1 MSHFTNLK
9 TSFKNLIHLEN
20 ALTKLEIPY
29 KRQKKVIESNNP
41 QRYNINLVIPQSNN
55 YDITFN
61 WNGEEYEL
69 VLDASF
75 WIQPYPVE
83 SFINKLSQHY
93 ANDVIITE
101 SQKIGFQPIKSK
113 QHVDGSNTI
122 TLQRWNL
129 NNSVSTV
136 YVFCDY
142 ICSKSYFGRVSKV

>member
-1 MSHFTNLK
+1 MSHFTYLK
-9 TSFKNLIHLEN
+9 TSFKNLLHLEN
-20 ALTKLEIPY
+20 ALNKLEIPY
-29 KRQKKVIESNNP
+29 KREKKVIDSNNSKL
-41 QRYNINLVIPQSNN
+41 YNINLVIPQSNN

-75 WIQPYPVE
+75 WVQPYPVE

-93 ANDVIITE
+93 ANDVIVTE

-129 NNSVSTV
+129 NSARALV
-136 YVFCDY
+136 
-142 ICSKSYFGRVSKV
+142 

>member
-9 TSFKNLIHLEN
+9 KSFKNLVHLEN
-20 ALTKLEIPY
+20 ALNKLDISY
-29 KRQKKVIESNNP
+29 KREKKLVEGNSSKL
-41 QRYNINLVIPQSNN
+41 YNVNLVIHQSNN
-55 YDITFN
+55 HDITFN

-83 SFINKLSQHY
+83 SFINKLSQQY
-93 ANDVIITE
+93 ANDVIIIE

-113 QHVDGSNTI
+113 QHVDGSNTS

-129 NNSVSTV
+129 NNSISLV
-136 YVFCDY
+136 
-142 ICSKSYFGRVSKV
+142 

>member
-9 TSFKNLIHLEN
+9 TSFKNLFHLEN
-20 ALTKLEIPY
+20 ALNKLEIPY
-29 KRQKKVIESNNP
+29 KREKKAIDANNSKHH
-41 QRYNINLVIPQSNN
+41 NVNLVIPQSNN
-55 YDITFN
+55 YDITFD

-101 SQKIGFQPIKSK
+101 SQKIGFQPVKSK

-129 NNSVSTV
+129 KNSVSV
-136 YVFCDY
+136 L
-142 ICSKSYFGRVSKV
+142 

>member
-9 TSFKNLIHLEN
+9 TSFKNLLHLEN
-20 ALTKLEIPY
+20 ALNKLEIPY
-29 KRQKKVIESNNP
+29 KREKKVIEGNNSKL
-41 QRYNINLVIPQSNN
+41 YNVNLVIPQSNN

-69 VLDASF
+69 ILDASF

-129 NNSVSTV
+129 SNQISAV
-136 YVFCDY
+136 
-142 ICSKSYFGRVSKV
+142 

>member
-9 TSFKNLIHLEN
+9 TSFKNLLHLEN
-20 ALTKLEIPY
+20 ALNKLEIPY
-29 KRQKKVIESNNP
+29 KREKKVIELNNSKL
-41 QRYNINLVIPQSNN
+41 YNINLVIPQSND

-113 QHVDGSNTI
+113 QHIDGSNTI

-129 NNSVSTV
+129 NNSVSL
-136 YVFCDY
+136 
-142 ICSKSYFGRVSKV
+142 I

>member
-9 TSFKNLIHLEN
+9 TSFKNLLHLEN
-20 ALTKLEIPY
+20 ALNKLEIPY
-29 KRQKKVIESNNP
+29 KREKKVVEGNNSKL
-41 QRYNINLVIPQSNN
+41 YNVNLVIPQSNN

-101 SQKIGFQPIKSK
+101 SQKIGFQPIRSK

-129 NNSVSTV
+129 KTQISVV
-136 YVFCDY
+136 
-142 ICSKSYFGRVSKV
+142 

>member
-9 TSFKNLIHLEN
+9 TSFKNLLHLEN
-20 ALTKLEIPY
+20 ALKKLEIPY
-29 KRQKKVIESNNP
+29 KREKKRIEGNNSKI
-41 QRYNINLVIPQSNN
+41 YNVNLVIPQSNN

-129 NNSVSTV
+129 SNQISAV
-136 YVFCDY
+136 
-142 ICSKSYFGRVSKV
+142 

>member
-9 TSFKNLIHLEN
+9 TSFKNLAHLEN
-20 ALTKLEIPY
+20 ALNKLEISY
-29 KRQKKVIESNNP
+29 RREKKVVEGNNSKL
-41 QRYNINLVIPQSNN
+41 YNINLIIPQSNN

-129 NNSVSTV
+129 NNSISLV
-136 YVFCDY
+136 
-142 ICSKSYFGRVSKV
+142 

>member
-1 MSHFTNLK
+1 LVSNINQGIVMSHFTNLK
-9 TSFKNLIHLEN
+9 TSFKNLVHLEN
-20 ALTKLEIPY
+20 ALNKLEILY
-29 KRQKKVIESNNP
+29 RREKKMVEGNNSKL
-41 QRYNINLVIPQSNN
+41 YNINLVIPQLNN

-83 SFINKLSQHY
+83 SFVNKLSQHY
-93 ANDVIITE
+93 ANDVIIEE

-129 NNSVSTV
+129 NSSISLV
-136 YVFCDY
+136 
-142 ICSKSYFGRVSKV
+142 

>member
-9 TSFKNLIHLEN
+9 TSFKNLLHLEN
-20 ALTKLEIPY
+20 ALNKLEIPY
-29 KRQKKVIESNNP
+29 KREKKVIEGNNSKL
-41 QRYNINLVIPQSNN
+41 YNVNLVIPQSNN

-75 WIQPYPVE
+75 WIQPYPIE
-83 SFINKLSQHY
+83 SFVDKLSQHY

-101 SQKIGFQPIKSK
+101 SQKIGFQPIRSK

-129 NNSVSTV
+129 KTQISVV
-136 YVFCDY
+136 
-142 ICSKSYFGRVSKV
+142 

>member
-9 TSFKNLIHLEN
+9 TSFKNLFHLEN
-20 ALTKLEIPY
+20 ALNKLEIPY
-29 KRQKKVIESNNP
+29 KREKKVIEGNNSKL
-41 QRYNINLVIPQSNN
+41 YNVNLVIPQSNN

-75 WIQPYPVE
+75 WIQPYPIE

-101 SQKIGFQPIKSK
+101 SQKIGFQPIRSK

-129 NNSVSTV
+129 KTQISVV
-136 YVFCDY
+136 
-142 ICSKSYFGRVSKV
+142 

>member
-1 MSHFTNLK
+1 MSNINEGIFMSHFTNLK
-9 TSFKNLIHLEN
+9 TSFKNLVHLEN
-20 ALTKLEIPY
+20 ALNKLEISY
-29 KRQKKVIESNNP
+29 RREKKVVEGNNSKL
-41 QRYNINLVIPQSNN
+41 YNINLIIPQSNN

-129 NNSVSTV
+129 NNSISLV
-136 YVFCDY
+136 
-142 ICSKSYFGRVSKV
+142 

>member
-9 TSFKNLIHLEN
+9 TSFKNLVHLEN
-20 ALTKLEIPY
+20 ALNKLEISY
-29 KRQKKVIESNNP
+29 KREKKMVEGNNSKFH
-41 QRYNINLVIPQSNN
+41 NINLIISQSNG

-75 WIQPYPVE
+75 WIQPYPIE

-93 ANDVIITE
+93 ANDVIIKE

-129 NNSVSTV
+129 NNSMSLV
-136 YVFCDY
+136 
-142 ICSKSYFGRVSKV
+142 

>member
-9 TSFKNLIHLEN
+9 TSFKNLFHLEN
-20 ALTKLEIPY
+20 ALNKLEIPY
-29 KRQKKVIESNNP
+29 KREKKTIEVNNSKHH
-41 QRYNINLVIPQSNN
+41 NVNLVIPQSNN

-129 NNSVSTV
+129 NNSISLV
-136 YVFCDY
+136 
-142 ICSKSYFGRVSKV
+142 

>member
-9 TSFKNLIHLEN
+9 TSFKNLLHLEN
-20 ALTKLEIPY
+20 ALNKLEITY
-29 KRQKKVIESNNP
+29 KREKKVIEGNNSKL
-41 QRYNINLVIPQSNN
+41 YNINLVIPQSNN

-93 ANDVIITE
+93 ANDVILTE

-113 QHVDGSNTI
+113 HHVDGSNTI
-122 TLQRWNL
+122 ILQRWNL
-129 NNSVSTV
+129 NNQISAV
-136 YVFCDY
+136 
-142 ICSKSYFGRVSKV
+142 

>member
-9 TSFKNLIHLEN
+9 TSFKNLLYLEN
-20 ALTKLEIPY
+20 ALNKLNISY
-29 KRQKKVIESNNP
+29 KREKKVIELENSKL
-41 QRYNINLVIPQSNN
+41 YNINLIIPQSNN
-55 YDITFN
+55 HDITFN
-61 WNGEEYEL
+61 WNDEEYEL
-69 VLDASF
+69 IIDASF

-129 NNSVSTV
+129 NNSVNGK
-136 YVFCDY
+136 Y
-142 ICSKSYFGRVSKV
+142 

>member
-1 MSHFTNLK
+1 MSYNLIVNNINEGIFMSHFTNLK
-9 TSFKNLIHLEN
+9 TSFKNLAHLEN
-20 ALTKLEIPY
+20 ALNKLEISY
-29 KRQKKVIESNNP
+29 RREKKVVEGNNSKL
-41 QRYNINLVIPQSNN
+41 YNVNLVIPQSNN
-55 YDITFN
+55 YNITFN

-69 VLDASF
+69 VVDASF

-129 NNSVSTV
+129 NNSISLV
-136 YVFCDY
+136 
-142 ICSKSYFGRVSKV
+142 

>member
-9 TSFKNLIHLEN
+9 TSFKNLLHLEN

-29 KRQKKVIESNNP
+29 KREKKVVESNNSKL
-41 QRYNINLVIPQSNN
+41 YNINLVIPQSNN

-136 YVFCDY
+136 
-142 ICSKSYFGRVSKV
+142 

>member
-9 TSFKNLIHLEN
+9 TSFKNLLHLEN
-20 ALTKLEIPY
+20 ALNKLEIPY
-29 KRQKKVIESNNP
+29 KREKKVIDANNSKL
-41 QRYNINLVIPQSNN
+41 YNVNLVVPQSNN
-55 YDITFN
+55 YDITFD

-129 NNSVSTV
+129 NNSNVV
-136 YVFCDY
+136 
-142 ICSKSYFGRVSKV
+142 K

>member
-9 TSFKNLIHLEN
+9 TSFKNLLHLES
-20 ALTKLEIPY
+20 ALNKLEIPY
-29 KRQKKVIESNNP
+29 KREKKITDKNNP
-41 QRYNINLVIPQSNN
+41 KLYNVNLVIPQSNN

-93 ANDVIITE
+93 ANNVIITE

-113 QHVDGSNTI
+113 HHVDGSNTI

-129 NNSVSTV
+129 KNSVAIV
-136 YVFCDY
+136 
-142 ICSKSYFGRVSKV
+142 

>member
-9 TSFKNLIHLEN
+9 TSFKNLVHLEN
-20 ALTKLEIPY
+20 ALNKLEISY
-29 KRQKKVIESNNP
+29 RREKKMVEGNNSKL
-41 QRYNINLVIPQSNN
+41 YNVNLVIPQSNN
-55 YDITFN
+55 YNITFN

-69 VLDASF
+69 VVDASF

-129 NNSVSTV
+129 NNSISLV
-136 YVFCDY
+136 
-142 ICSKSYFGRVSKV
+142 

>member
-1 MSHFTNLK
+1 MSNINEGIFMSHFTNLK
-9 TSFKNLIHLEN
+9 TSFKNLAHLEN
-20 ALTKLEIPY
+20 ALNKLEISY
-29 KRQKKVIESNNP
+29 RREKKMVEGNNSKL
-41 QRYNINLVIPQSNN
+41 YNVNLVIPQSNN
-55 YDITFN
+55 YNITFN

-69 VLDASF
+69 VVDASF

-129 NNSVSTV
+129 NNSISLV
-136 YVFCDY
+136 
-142 ICSKSYFGRVSKV
+142 

>member
-9 TSFKNLIHLEN
+9 TSFRNLFHLEN
-20 ALTKLEIPY
+20 ALNKLEIPY
-29 KRQKKVIESNNP
+29 KREKKAIDANNSKHH
-41 QRYNINLVIPQSNN
+41 NVNLVIPQSNN

-101 SQKIGFQPIKSK
+101 SQKIGFQPVKSK

-129 NNSVSTV
+129 KNSVS
-136 YVFCDY
+136 VF
-142 ICSKSYFGRVSKV
+142 

>member
-20 ALTKLEIPY
+20 ALNKLEIPY
-29 KRQKKVIESNNP
+29 KREKKIIEPTNSKL
-41 QRYNINLVIPQSNN
+41 YNVNLVIPQSNN
-55 YDITFN
+55 YDITFH

-93 ANDVIITE
+93 ANDVIVTE

-129 NNSVSTV
+129 NNS
-136 YVFCDY
+136 
-142 ICSKSYFGRVSKV
+142 ILLG

>member
-9 TSFKNLIHLEN
+9 TSFKNLLHLEN
-20 ALTKLEIPY
+20 ALNKLEIPY
-29 KRQKKVIESNNP
+29 KREKKIIEGNNSKL
-41 QRYNINLVIPQSNN
+41 YNVNLVIPQSNN

-129 NNSVSTV
+129 NNSISLV
-136 YVFCDY
+136 
-142 ICSKSYFGRVSKV
+142 

>member
-1 MSHFTNLK
+1 MK
-9 TSFKNLIHLEN
+9 TSFKNLLHLEN
-20 ALTKLEIPY
+20 ALNKLEIPY
-29 KRQKKVIESNNP
+29 KREKKVIDINNSKL
-41 QRYNINLVIPQSNN
+41 YNINLVIPQSNN

-101 SQKIGFQPIKSK
+101 SQKIGFQPIRSK

-129 NNSVSTV
+129 KTQISVV
-136 YVFCDY
+136 
-142 ICSKSYFGRVSKV
+142 

>member
-9 TSFKNLIHLEN
+9 TSFKNLLHLEN
-20 ALTKLEIPY
+20 ALNKLEIPY
-29 KRQKKVIESNNP
+29 KREKKVIQSNNSKL
-41 QRYNINLVIPQSNN
+41 YNINLVIPQSNN

-113 QHVDGSNTI
+113 QNVDGSNTI
-122 TLQRWNL
+122 TLQRWNS
-129 NNSVSTV
+129 NSSVSLV
-136 YVFCDY
+136 
-142 ICSKSYFGRVSKV
+142 

>member
-9 TSFKNLIHLEN
+9 TSFQNLLHLEN
-20 ALTKLEIPY
+20 ALNKLEIPY
-29 KRQKKVIESNNP
+29 KREKKVVEGNNSKL
-41 QRYNINLVIPQSNN
+41 YNVNLVIPQSNN

-101 SQKIGFQPIKSK
+101 SQKIGFQPIRSK

-129 NNSVSTV
+129 KNQISVV
-136 YVFCDY
+136 
-142 ICSKSYFGRVSKV
+142 

>member
-9 TSFKNLIHLEN
+9 TSFKNLVHLEN
-20 ALTKLEIPY
+20 ALNKLEISY
-29 KRQKKVIESNNP
+29 KREKKVVEGNNSKL
-41 QRYNINLVIPQSNN
+41 YNVNLVIPQSNN

-122 TLQRWNL
+122 ILQRWNL
-129 NNSVSTV
+129 NNSISLV
-136 YVFCDY
+136 
-142 ICSKSYFGRVSKV
+142 

>member
-1 MSHFTNLK
+1 MSNINEGIFMSHFTNLK
-9 TSFKNLIHLEN
+9 TSFKNLAHLEN
-20 ALTKLEIPY
+20 ALNKLEISY
-29 KRQKKVIESNNP
+29 RREKKVVEGNNSKL
-41 QRYNINLVIPQSNN
+41 YNINLIIPQSNN

-75 WIQPYPVE
+75 WVQPYPVE

-93 ANDVIITE
+93 ANDVIVTE

-129 NNSVSTV
+129 NSARALV
-136 YVFCDY
+136 
-142 ICSKSYFGRVSKV
+142 

>member
-9 TSFKNLIHLEN
+9 TSFKNLVHLEN
-20 ALTKLEIPY
+20 ALNKLEIPY
-29 KRQKKVIESNNP
+29 KREKKVVESNNSKL
-41 QRYNINLVIPQSNN
+41 YNINLVIPQSNN

-129 NNSVSTV
+129 NNSVSLV
-136 YVFCDY
+136 
-142 ICSKSYFGRVSKV
+142 

>member
-9 TSFKNLIHLEN
+9 TSFKNLLHLEN
-20 ALTKLEIPY
+20 ALNKLEIPY
-29 KRQKKVIESNNP
+29 KREKKVIEGNNSKL
-41 QRYNINLVIPQSNN
+41 YNVNLVIPQSNN

-61 WNGEEYEL
+61 WSGEEYEL
-69 VLDASF
+69 ILDASF

-129 NNSVSTV
+129 NNSISL
-136 YVFCDY
+136 
-142 ICSKSYFGRVSKV
+142 I

>member
-9 TSFKNLIHLEN
+9 TSFKNLLHLEN
-20 ALTKLEIPY
+20 ALNKLEIPY
-29 KRQKKVIESNNP
+29 KREKKVIEVNNSKL
-41 QRYNINLVIPQSNN
+41 YNINLVIPQSNN

-129 NNSVSTV
+129 NNSFSIV
-136 YVFCDY
+136 
-142 ICSKSYFGRVSKV
+142 